1 MLFLEF
7 SNVKLVYGNVILL
20 YGLSVSVVKRDDT
33 KKKWSEETFGNLS
46 FSSIS
51 VWWMHKKEIKIF
63 KVVTTENI
71 LFLTC

>member
-33 KKKWSEETFGNLS
+33 KKNDRKKHLETFLLVQYQ
-46 FSSIS
+46 FDECT
-51 VWWMHKKEIKIF
+51 KKK
-63 KVVTTENI
+63 
-71 LFLTC
+71 